1 MGVWRAFPPFLVRLV
16 AVVVLGGMLVG
27 VRSAAGGVV
36 LVLVA
41 GDVMLS
47 VRLGYGGIE
56 GWVK

>member
-1 MGVWRAFPPFLVRLV
+1 M
-16 AVVVLGGMLVG
+16 GGMLVG

-47 VRLGYGGIE
+47 LPNPRFIYRWWAESDTVGEVRLASELVRAG
-56 GWVK
+56 V